1 MKNDENITL
10 QEGEDGIR
18 KEKKVEGEKALYSCY
33 PATTVNMY
41 PCRGGSSCELAFCH
55 HRKEEKKGGRSFQD
69 AKAQKVS
76 ESSEIRDENKEEK
89 MLRLVENALSCR
101 ARGENRQ
108 NIIFACFLLH
118 DDTLKKYFTSAHKK

>member
-18 KEKKVEGEKALYSCY
+18 KENKVEGEKALYSCY

-55 HRKEEKKGGRSFQD
+55 HQKKKREEEVFRKRK
-69 AKAQKVS
+69 
-76 ESSEIRDENKEEK
+76 
-89 MLRLVENALSCR
+89 
-101 ARGENRQ
+101 
-108 NIIFACFLLH
+108 
-118 DDTLKKYFTSAHKK
+118 HKKCLSRRR